1 MWTRPQEVEPSA
13 MQQLQNIAALPW
25 VVKHVAV
32 MPDVHFGKG
41 ATVGSVIALRDAV
54 SPAAVGVDI
63 GCGMAAVRT
72 SLTANDLP
80 DSLRRLRTRL
90 EAVVPV
96 GFAQH
101 REPAF
106 TDDDAND
113 WTSFWKMFDDLT
125 PVVKA
130 RADKA
135 LRQMGTL
142 GGGNHF
148 VEVCLDSDDHVWV
161 MLHSG
166 SRGIGN
172 QLAQHHISVARGL
185 AHNAEL
191 PDPDLAVFLAGTQE
205 MAAYRHDLY
214 WAQDYARRNR
224 TVMLRLVC
232 DVLRAEFGD
241 IGFETPISCHH
252 NYVAEERHF
261 GEDVLVLKFLNPV
274 LRELVRL
281 AAVELHLVGRAIHDN
296 PVGERS
302 LPGDRHPSALAG
314 PRGRRGGCSRRD
326 DRQRAEIPSDGR
338 KVVELLVADNRG
350 QRALRL
356 NRHALSDDL
365 HRPRRRRPVA
375 WRRSRSGP
383 DPRAAP
389 GPDAGREP
397 RKLGEQLVG
406 TRPEVGYE
414 VLAIT
419 ATDTRL
425 NGVGLQVS

>member
-1 MWTRPQEVEPSA
+1 
-13 MQQLQNIAALPW
+13 MQQLQNIASLPW
-25 VVKHVAV
+25 AVKHVAV

-148 VEVCLDSDDHVWV
+148 VEVCLDADDHVWV

-191 PDPDLAVFLAGTQE
+191 PD
-205 MAAYRHDLY
+205 
-214 WAQDYARRNR
+214 
-224 TVMLRLVC
+224 
-232 DVLRAEFGD
+232 
-241 IGFETPISCHH
+241 
-252 NYVAEERHF
+252 
-261 GEDVLVLKFLNPV
+261 
-274 LRELVRL
+274 
-281 AAVELHLVGRAIHDN
+281 
-296 PVGERS
+296 
-302 LPGDRHPSALAG
+302 
-314 PRGRRGGCSRRD
+314 
-326 DRQRAEIPSDGR
+326 
-338 KVVELLVADNRG
+338 
-350 QRALRL
+350 
-356 NRHALSDDL
+356 
-365 HRPRRRRPVA
+365 
-375 WRRSRSGP
+375 
-383 DPRAAP
+383 
-389 GPDAGREP
+389 
-397 RKLGEQLVG
+397 
-406 TRPEVGYE
+406 
-414 VLAIT
+414 
-419 ATDTRL
+419 
-425 NGVGLQVS
+425 